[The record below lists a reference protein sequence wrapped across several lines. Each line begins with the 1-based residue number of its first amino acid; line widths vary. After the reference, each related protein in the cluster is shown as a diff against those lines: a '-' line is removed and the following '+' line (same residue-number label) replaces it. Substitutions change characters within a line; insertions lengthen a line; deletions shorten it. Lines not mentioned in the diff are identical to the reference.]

1 VESAGSID
9 WDMATTATRCLP
21 KFKQLWVSKLATKF
35 LPYGKNMR
43 RWNLRQQARC
53 PRCSCLVEDK
63 EHIFKCQEA
72 SAVKQWNKAL
82 DDLDQWLQSQHSHPQ
97 IRQDIIHGLRQ
108 WHDDKPQCWTTS
120 GSTAAQL
127 QDTIGWG
134 AVLEGCISRSWQ
146 EEQDQ
151 FWKAIK
157 SRKSSWRWTTA
168 LLTRL
173 MLTAWDM
180 WQHCNKALHESDINR
195 QAILE
200 EEVNDQIRQVYTQG
214 LGQLPADAK
223 HFMKCPLTKL
233 LKLPASYKNQWIA
246 SVDAARIWYIQQ
258 KASPTYPE
266 RKFMTDYFYWL
277 AHLH

>member
-1 VESAGSID
+1 V
-9 WDMATTATRCLP
+9 
-21 KFKQLWVSKLATKF
+21 
-35 LPYGKNMR
+35 
-43 RWNLRQQARC
+43 
-53 PRCSCLVEDK
+53 
-63 EHIFKCQEA
+63 
-72 SAVKQWNKAL
+72 
-82 DDLDQWLQSQHSHPQ
+82 
-97 IRQDIIHGLRQ
+97 
-108 WHDDKPQCWTTS
+108 
-120 GSTAAQL
+120 AQL

-134 AVLEGCISRSWQ
+134 AVLEGCISRSWR

-180 WQHCNKALHESDINR
+180 WQHCNKALHESDINC

-223 HFMKCPLTKL
+223 HFMKWSLTKL

-266 RKFMTDYFYWL
+266 RKFMTDYFHQL